1 MYQHEPFCI
10 FSETGR
16 LKQVMLHRPGKELDR
31 LTICNMDDLLFD
43 DLIWLEQAQREH
55 DRFADILRNEGC
67 EVLYFNDC
75 LADILQN
82 QDVRTQLIKD
92 VFDYEC
98 LDRRISE
105 GLSEVFMTLPAQE
118 LASHLIEGYSKKEA
132 YQICDTSLSLISN
145 VQNGTEFVIHPIPN
159 LYFQRDPAITVGS
172 GIIIGQMTFE
182 ARRREPLYWKYI
194 TNFHPRFKDMKI
206 LFGDAEGERWPH
218 KVEGG
223 DLLVLSETAMAIGV
237 SQRTAPTSVQRI
249 GRKLAE
255 NTSIKKIFAYE
266 IPKER
271 YCMHLDTVFTMVDK
285 DAFTIFPTVIDVLKV
300 WELQY
305 NDDGTLCSLK
315 ETKDWHSAI
324 AKELGVDKIR
334 VIEMRGADQ
343 AETDRE
349 QWHDGC
355 NTLAVAPGKIVT
367 YNRNLMSNRLLRD
380 NGIEVLEL
388 EGPELGRGRGG
399 PRCMSMPL
407 NRAPIN

>member
-1 MYQHEPFCI
+1 
-10 FSETGR
+10 
-16 LKQVMLHRPGKELDR
+16 
-31 LTICNMDDLLFD
+31 
-43 DLIWLEQAQREH
+43 
-55 DRFADILRNEGC
+55 
-67 EVLYFNDC
+67 
-75 LADILQN
+75 
-82 QDVRTQLIKD
+82 
-92 VFDYEC
+92 
-98 LDRRISE
+98 
-105 GLSEVFMTLPAQE
+105 
-118 LASHLIEGYSKKEA
+118 
-132 YQICDTSLSLISN
+132 
-145 VQNGTEFVIHPIPN
+145 
-159 LYFQRDPAITVGS
+159 
-172 GIIIGQMTFE
+172 
-182 ARRREPLYWKYI
+182 
-194 TNFHPRFKDMKI
+194 
-206 LFGDAEGERWPH
+206 
-218 KVEGG
+218 
-223 DLLVLSETAMAIGV
+223 
-237 SQRTAPTSVQRI
+237 
-249 GRKLAE
+249 
-255 NTSIKKIFAYE
+255 
-266 IPKER
+266 
-271 YCMHLDTVFTMVDK
+271 MHLDTVFTMVDK